1 MARTI
6 SSGAVPL
13 WATSRRDV
21 VVKPLRRRKGGTM
34 KRLFAF
40 VFLLTFAA
48 INGHFSKTVFGLITA
63 AAAQLDRGETFPS
76 LPGVAA
82 TDKLQ
87 IARGGQRPSGLWI
100 VCSEGPQIRLAL
112 NTRLPIEEE
121 FARNGTRS
129 ESRARLIVLA
139 ENIRTFQAIK
149 NAPSILFQEAM
160 WRRDDENDVV
170 LTSSLSAEEISILS
184 RAFSPAPPAVV
195 RIDVAETGTEMRG
208 TADGGAIA
216 EFATHCLT
224 RE

>member
-1 MARTI
+1 
-6 SSGAVPL
+6 
-13 WATSRRDV
+13 
-21 VVKPLRRRKGGTM
+21 M
-34 KRLFAF
+34 KRLFAS

-48 INGHFSKTVFGLITA
+48 INGHFSKTVFGWVA
-63 AAAQLDRGETFPS
+63 AAAQPDRGETFPS
-76 LPGVAA
+76 LPRVVA

-87 IARGGQRPSGLWI
+87 IARGGRRPSGLWI
-100 VCSEGPQIRLAL
+100 VCSEGSQIRLAL

-149 NAPSILFQEAM
+149 NAPSILFQEAT

-170 LTSSLSAEEISILS
+170 LTSSLSAEELSILS
-184 RAFSPAPPAVV
+184 RAFLPAPPAVV

-216 EFATHCLT
+216 EFATRCLA